1 MNQEVAAGVGAGI
14 AGLILF
20 VAFVTGA
27 FLLYLLPTIIAVMRK
42 KENAGAIAI
51 VNLLLGWTFIG
62 WVIALVWS
70 VSTQMVDVRPAA
82 ASTGELS
89 TARLC
94 SHCGKY
100 SAPNARFCANCG
112 GQMAV

>member
-1 MNQEVAAGVGAGI
+1 MSQEVAAGVGAGM

-70 VSTQMVDVRPAA
+70 VSTQMIDVRPAPV
-82 ASTGELS
+82 STLEA
-89 TARLC
+89 TAARLC
-94 SHCGKY
+94 NNCGKY
-100 SAPNARFCANCG
+100 SPPSARFCANCG
-112 GQMAV
+112 SRM